1 MNTGSDQNSLN
12 PNTSLTKVTNEMKTY
27 AIHWKCSETGRIGTG
42 TMRFDKE
49 EAERLA
55 VELNEKFPNIDHE
68 AVIPA
73 PSSPE
78 PAAVEPVQT
87 LIA

>member
-1 MNTGSDQNSLN
+1 MN
-12 PNTSLTKVTNEMKTY
+12 VTNEMKTY
-27 AIHWKCSETGRIGTG
+27 AIHWKCNDTGRLGTG

-49 EAERLA
+49 GAERLA
-55 VELNEKFPNIDHE
+55 LELNQKFPNIDHE

-78 PAAVEPVQT
+78 PAVAEPAQT
-87 LIA
+87 LVA